1 MIVNTP
7 QDLGNSWAVSVW
19 RWFQSIQGIV
29 TKTAA
34 YTIEENVG
42 HVRVDCTG
50 GAITIT
56 VPLALTRDGRRI
68 TITKVDS
75 SANAVTIA
83 RSGSDTFNSATSLT
97 LSTQWDSTTIISN
110 GNTIWERVGYSTP
123 VVPSG
128 TNTGDVTLAGTPDYI
143 TISGQ
148 VITRGLIDLAT
159 DVTGTLPVD
168 NGGIEV
174 ATITGLMQGNGTG
187 AVTGVANSSTVGQV
201 LRTTA
206 ASTYAWGALD
216 LADTDA
222 ITGDLPY
229 SNLTQ
234 GSALSVL
241 GVTGNATADVAS
253 IAAGSDHQVLRRSG
267 TALAF
272 GAVNLAQSAA
282 ITGNLPVANLNS
294 GTSASSTTF
303 WRGDATWAT
312 PAGGSGGITTIE
324 SGSVGT
330 GATKDITSIP
340 ATYAYLILQLT
351 GLSSDTATRQPLVQV
366 DTDNGAS
373 FDTTAGNY
381 EGTRITIAPALALG
395 TLASLIEGTARAA
408 AVTFT
413 WTIVISGYHGGPNMT
428 WRAKGADSTPA
439 SYPVHLGTYTG
450 STSAINAL
458 RILWNGS
465 GNFDAGT
472 YALYGVS

>member
-1 MIVNTP
+1 MQVDVP
-7 QDLGNSWAVSVW
+7 FDLRNSWAVSVW

-34 YTIEENVG
+34 YTVEESVG

-56 VPLALTRDGRRI
+56 LPLALTRDGRRI
-68 TITKVDS
+68 TITKVDA

-83 RSGSDTFNSATSLT
+83 ISGSDTINGAASITLPAQYNSVT
-97 LSTQWDSTTIISN
+97 LISN
-110 GNTIWERVGYSTP
+110 GSSAWERVGYSTP

-143 TISGQ
+143 TITGQ
-148 VITRGLIDLAT
+148 VITRGQIDLAT

-187 AVTGVANSSTVGQV
+187 AVTGITNSSTVGQV
-201 LRTTA
+201 LRTTG
-206 ASTYAWGALD
+206 ASTYAWGAVD
-216 LADTDA
+216 LAD
-222 ITGDLPY
+222 GD
-229 SNLTQ
+229 
-234 GSALSVL
+234 
-241 GVTGNATADVAS
+241 
-253 IAAGSDHQVLRRSG
+253 
-267 TALAF
+267 
-272 GAVNLAQSAA
+272 A

-324 SGSVGT
+324 SGSIGT
-330 GATKDITSIP
+330 GTTKDITSIP
-340 ATYAYLILQLT
+340 ATYSYLILQLS

-373 FDTTAGNY
+373 FDATAGNY
-381 EGTRITIAPALALG
+381 EAFRITSTPSLVAA
-395 TLASLIEGTARAA
+395 TLASLIEGNARAA
-408 AVTFT
+408 TVTFT
-413 WTIVISGYHGGPNMT
+413 WTIYIYGYHGGPNMW
-428 WRAKGADSTPA
+428 WRAKGADSAPA
-439 SYPVHLGTYTG
+439 SYWGHYGTYIG
-450 STSAINAL
+450 STSAINAI
-458 RILWNGS
+458 RVLWNGS